1 MSANAVA
8 EIRRL
13 LSEGEITAEEARDR
27 LASLDEQTDR
37 DGLWAKFAGQGLYDE
52 PIRQDG
58 YVSTRGNLR
67 QKVKEDG

>member
-1 MSANAVA
+1 MSASEVA

-13 LSEGEITAEEARDR
+13 LSEGEIDAQEVRERFAELNE
-27 LASLDEQTDR
+27 ETDR
-37 DGLWAKFAGQGLYDE
+37 DELWAKFAGQGLYDE

-67 QKVKEDG
+67 QKVDEDG

>member
-13 LSEGEITAEEARDR
+13 LSAGEITAEEARDR

-37 DGLWAKFAGQGLYDE
+37 DELWAKFAGQGLYDE